1 MREMGYFHM
10 NMNTAHTDPLSRLA
24 LHHLHALDALLQA
37 RSVTRAAE
45 RLGLTQSAVS
55 HSLRQLREVLE
66 DPLFV
71 RAGDGLEPT
80 PRAAQMR
87 EPLRQALHHIGSVLA
102 SGAGW
107 EPATGRRAFL
117 IAMGDLHMLT
127 LLPPLLTR
135 LRAEAPGVDLDVRP
149 PPEGRPELGVLQGA
163 DLAVAVRS
171 PQVTGVR
178 GRTLFEESFACM
190 VRADHPAVGEVL
202 DLETFLRLDHALMS
216 PQGGGPTVVD
226 TALAAIGRSRRVM
239 LKIGYFLAAPLIVA
253 ESDLI
258 LTAPRS
264 LADRFAGMA
273 PIRVLPPPLALP
285 PFAVRMLWPERLQE
299 DAGHRWLREL
309 VAEVAGH
316 R

>member
-1 MREMGYFHM
+1 MREMGYFHS
-10 NMNTAHTDPLSRLA
+10 NMNPAHDDPLSRLA
-24 LHHLHALDALLQA
+24 LHHLRALDALLQA

-55 HSLRQLREVLE
+55 HSLRQLREVLD

-87 EPLRQALHHIGSVLA
+87 EPLRQALHHLGSVLA
-102 SGAGW
+102 SGAEW
-107 EPATGRRAFL
+107 TPATGRRAFL

-178 GRTLFEESFACM
+178 GRTLFDESFACM
-190 VRADHPAVGEVL
+190 VRADHPAVGAAL

-264 LADRFAGMA
+264 LAPLSIPPQPPTA
-273 PIRVLPPPLALP
+273 PSTPVPPPPEAYATLNSSRLTAL
-285 PFAVRMLWPERLQE
+285 FVIKMQK
-299 DAGHRWLREL
+299 EL
-309 VAEVAGH
+309 CT